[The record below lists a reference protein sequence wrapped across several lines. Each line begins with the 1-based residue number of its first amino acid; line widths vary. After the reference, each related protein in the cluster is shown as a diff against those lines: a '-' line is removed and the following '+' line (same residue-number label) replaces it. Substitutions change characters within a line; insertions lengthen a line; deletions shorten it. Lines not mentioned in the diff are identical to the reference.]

1 VSTLDLALFPLA
13 SVLIPGAVFDLRIF
27 EPRYLD
33 LVRECTREDRAFGVC
48 LILEGHE
55 VGAPALP
62 AAVGTLARIVDF
74 HSRPDGLLGIR
85 VQGGARFRV
94 LRTRV
99 RDNGLLHGDIE
110 LCAVDIAQPLPPEYA
125 LLATILERL
134 LERIG
139 GVAAS
144 YARPL
149 LDDACWVGWRLTE
162 HLPLPAAERQH
173 LLQLDDP
180 IARLA
185 ALTRLLS
192 RIQNA

>member
-1 VSTLDLALFPLA
+1 MALFPLA
-13 SVLIPGAVFDLRIF
+13 SVLLPGALFDLRIF

-48 LILEGHE
+48 LILAGQE
-55 VGAPALP
+55 VGAPAVP
-62 AAVGTLARIVDF
+62 AAVGTLARIIDF
-74 HSRPDGLLGIR
+74 HTLPDGLLGIR

-94 LRTRV
+94 MHTRV
-99 RDNGLLHGDIE
+99 RDNGLLHGE
-110 LCAVDIAQPLPPEYA
+110 VALCTKDIAQPLPPEYA

-139 GVAAS
+139 GFADA
-144 YARPL
+144 YERAL

-162 HLPLPAAERQH
+162 HLPLPATERQH
-173 LLQLDDP
+173 LLQLDEP

-192 RIQNA
+192 RIQSE